1 VRLRSLVI
9 RNYRSIRRLQVEFP
23 EGLLGI
29 VGHNGAGKSS
39 LLEAVAW
46 ALYGTPAVRTRAN
59 ARSCLPSAAATTGN
73 TPSSRVTCRS

>member
-1 VRLRSLVI
+1 MRLRSLAI

-46 ALYGTPAVRTRAN
+46 ALYGTPAVRTRAE
-59 ARSCLPSAAATTGN
+59 AVATIGA
-73 TPSSRVTCRS
+73 SDACRVRLEFDLGGC